1 MQNTDAKMKE
11 PTDFAVMDTMAT
23 TNKDIAFFPD
33 ILDMKAVKKGAQVR
47 VGITN
52 EAMQKIAHSFTRT
65 GPRYVAM
72 LVVLNYEEFEGCKAM
87 LRARE
92 PK

>member
-1 MQNTDAKMKE
+1 MSDTNKMNK
-11 PTDFAVMDTMAT
+11 PTDFAIMDAMAKA
-23 TNKDIAFFPD
+23 NKDIAFFPD

-47 VGITN
+47 VGVTN
-52 EAMQKIAHSFTRT
+52 EAIQKIAHSFTRT

-87 LRARE
+87 LEARD